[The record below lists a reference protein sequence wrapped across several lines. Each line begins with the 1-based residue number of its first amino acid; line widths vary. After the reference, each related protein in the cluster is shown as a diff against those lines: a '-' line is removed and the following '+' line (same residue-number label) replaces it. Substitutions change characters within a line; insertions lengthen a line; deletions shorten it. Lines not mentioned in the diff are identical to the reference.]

1 MLKNVFLFLTRSG
14 KHRKLS
20 VLITVLL
27 VAFAVPAI
35 ALAAP
40 PSPLIPASNIAAV
53 QAQQFWITFI
63 IGMVV
68 FVLVEGLLIFTI
80 IRYRRRGPNDMPKQ
94 VHGNAA
100 LEIGWTVVPAIIT
113 LGLFGVSLNG
123 VRVEQRIPTD
133 ATVIRAIGYR
143 WYWEFEYVENEVNR
157 LSLTDDLYVPADE
170 PVIIEIEGADVIHSF
185 WVPEL
190 GGKHDAVP
198 GKTNIFWFEAEEGV
212 YAGQCAEFCG
222 AEHYNMLFD
231 VQVVPRADYEAQ
243 IANYIEEDSQFIPVG
258 TDIDDPQPDG
268 FLPPGNAISGE
279 ALYFGDLNC
288 QSCHSIDGTALVGP
302 TMLGIGD
309 RASER
314 KPDLTAEQYLYE
326 SIALP
331 CEYVVSGYQCV
342 MPQTYATEQ
351 MDAQDMADVIAY
363 LLTLE
368 EY

>member
-1 MLKNVFLFLTRSG
+1 MLNCITKFFFGSAKR
-14 KHRKLS
+14 RKVSIIVTL
-20 VLITVLL
+20 LLL
-27 VAFAVPAI
+27 VAAVPASV
-35 ALAAP
+35 LAAP
-40 PSPLIPASNIAAV
+40 PSPLLPASNIAEV
-53 QAQQFWITFI
+53 QAQQFWLVMG
-63 IGMVV
+63 IGAVV
-68 FVLVEGLLIFTI
+68 FVLVEALLIYAI
-80 IRYRRRGPNDMPKQ
+80 VRYRRRGPNDMPKQ

-100 LEIGWTVVPAIIT
+100 YEIGWTVVPAIIT
-113 LGLFGVSLNG
+113 LGLFGVSLRG
-123 VRVEQRIPTD
+123 IQVEGDVPTD

-143 WYWEFEYVENEVNR
+143 WYWEFDYVENGVSR
-157 LSLTDDLYVPADE
+157 LSLTEDMYVPADE

-198 GKTNIFWFEAEEGV
+198 GKVNIFWFEAEEGV

-231 VQVVPRADYEAQ
+231 VHVVPRDEYEDQMAL
-243 IANYIEEDSQFIPVG
+243 YIEEDSQFIPVG
-258 TDIDDPQPDG
+258 TDFENPQPDG
-268 FLPPGNAISGE
+268 FLPPGNAATGE
-279 ALYFGDLNC
+279 SLYFGDLNC

-302 TMLGIGD
+302 TMLGIAE
-309 RASER
+309 RSETR

-331 CEYVVSGYQCV
+331 CEYLVSGFQCV

-363 LLTLE
+363 LLTLSE
-368 EY
+368 